1 MSLIIKDALPKFK
14 KGYPTVSDKYD
25 VAGAVLSGTSPL
37 YFGQMVKAAT
47 TKGYF
52 AAVDA
57 TQTIAAVTDIKG
69 ICLATNVKLNE
80 AYGGDDVKT
89 VPGEA
94 FNLMIRGFM
103 AIELAA
109 TATAAEVVAN
119 AAVYATAAGGFTT
132 ASDATALKS
141 GATAA
146 PIPNMVFTG
155 EIENIGTT
163 SAPKYLAEIYIK

>member
-37 YFGQMVKAAT
+37 YFGQMVKSAT

-57 TQTIAAVTDIKG
+57 TQTISAVTDIKG
-69 ICLATNVKLNE
+69 VCLATNVKLDME
-80 AYGGDDVKT
+80 FGGDDVKT

-94 FNLMIRGFM
+94 FNLMIKGFM
-103 AIELAA
+103 AVELANA
-109 TATAAEVVAN
+109 GKIAEVLPN
-119 AAVYATAAGGFTT
+119 AGVYATASGAFTT
-132 ASDATALKS
+132 ATDANALKS
-141 GATAA
+141 GSTAVA
-146 PIPNMVFTG
+146 IPNMVFTG
-155 EIENIGTT
+155 EYENIGT
-163 SAPKYLAEIYIK
+163 SEAPKYLVEIYIK

>member
-25 VAGAVLSGTSPL
+25 VAGAVLSGADPL
-37 YFGQMVKAAT
+37 YFGQMVKSAA

-69 ICLATNVKLNE
+69 ICLATNVKLDE
-80 AYGGDDVKT
+80 VFGGDDVKT
-89 VPGEA
+89 MPGEA

-103 AIELAA
+103 AVELAGSGKI
-109 TATAAEVVAN
+109 AEVLAN
-119 AAVYATAAGGFTT
+119 ASVYATASGGFTT
-132 ASDATALKS
+132 ATDAAALKT
-141 GATAA
+141 GQTAT

-155 EIENIGTT
+155 EYENIGTT
-163 SAPKYLAEIYIK
+163 AAPKYLVEIYIK

>member
-37 YFGQMVKAAT
+37 YFGQMVKAAA

-109 TATAAEVVAN
+109 TATATEVVAN
-119 AAVYATAAGGFTT
+119 AAVYATAAIEIVRPAFNQLCAQGVNANT
-132 ASDATALKS
+132 AVIQSKPVKTR
-141 GATAA
+141 
-146 PIPNMVFTG
+146 
-155 EIENIGTT
+155 
-163 SAPKYLAEIYIK
+163 KYSKGVI

>member
-69 ICLATNVKLNE
+69 ICLATNVK
-80 AYGGDDVKT
+80 
-89 VPGEA
+89 P
-94 FNLMIRGFM
+94 
-103 AIELAA
+103 
-109 TATAAEVVAN
+109 AN
-119 AAVYATAAGGFTT
+119 
-132 ASDATALKS
+132 
-141 GATAA
+141 
-146 PIPNMVFTG
+146 
-155 EIENIGTT
+155 
-163 SAPKYLAEIYIK
+163 